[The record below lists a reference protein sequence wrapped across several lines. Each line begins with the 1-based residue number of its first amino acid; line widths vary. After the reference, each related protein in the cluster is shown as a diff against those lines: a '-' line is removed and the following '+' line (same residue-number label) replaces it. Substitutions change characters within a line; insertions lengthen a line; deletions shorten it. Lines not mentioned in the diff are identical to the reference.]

1 MANWSD
7 PCCRN
12 MAPSFDLPELES
24 TSFPNIALAAQL
36 AVEVIQVFHLGPQ
49 RSGCWVYLCLTPTL
63 DLDSHP
69 GCRSSARAGQLP
81 ALHSAII
88 RQPVC
93 CLDSLL
99 CASGRPL
106 CSCTLLLQE
115 PGETIFVPSG
125 WHHTVEN
132 LDDSLS
138 INHNWLNAHN
148 IHWGL
153 ALLKQEHAAAA
164 AQIEDCR

>member
-1 MANWSD
+1 M
-7 PCCRN
+7 
-12 MAPSFDLPELES
+12 
-24 TSFPNIALAAQL
+24 
-36 AVEVIQVFHLGPQ
+36 
-49 RSGCWVYLCLTPTL
+49 
-63 DLDSHP
+63 
-69 GCRSSARAGQLP
+69 
-81 ALHSAII
+81 
-88 RQPVC
+88 
-93 CLDSLL
+93 
-99 CASGRPL
+99 
-106 CSCTLLLQE
+106 
-115 PGETIFVPSG
+115 PSG

>member
-1 MANWSD
+1 MFFLRHR
-7 PCCRN
+7 P
-12 MAPSFDLPELES
+12 
-24 TSFPNIALAAQL
+24 
-36 AVEVIQVFHLGPQ
+36 
-49 RSGCWVYLCLTPTL
+49 
-63 DLDSHP
+63 
-69 GCRSSARAGQLP
+69 SSACTGQLP
-81 ALHSAII
+81 ALLRAII

-93 CLDSLL
+93 CLKS
-99 CASGRPL
+99 CSVHQGPPL
-106 CSCTLLLQE
+106 CSCTPLLQE

>member
-1 MANWSD
+1 M
-7 PCCRN
+7 
-12 MAPSFDLPELES
+12 
-24 TSFPNIALAAQL
+24 
-36 AVEVIQVFHLGPQ
+36 VI
-49 RSGCWVYLCLTPTL
+49 SSLTPTL
-63 DLDSHP
+63 GVTSHSGRP
-69 GCRSSARAGQLP
+69 SSACAGQLSAP
-81 ALHSAII
+81 LPAII

-93 CLDSLL
+93 CLNSVL
-99 CASGRPL
+99 CASGATL
-106 CSCTLLLQE
+106 CSCTISMQE

>member
-1 MANWSD
+1 MMR
-7 PCCRN
+7 P
-12 MAPSFDLPELES
+12 
-24 TSFPNIALAAQL
+24 
-36 AVEVIQVFHLGPQ
+36 
-49 RSGCWVYLCLTPTL
+49 
-63 DLDSHP
+63 
-69 GCRSSARAGQLP
+69 
-81 ALHSAII
+81 
-88 RQPVC
+88 PVC
-93 CLDSLL
+93 CLESLL
-99 CASGRPL
+99 CASAGTL
-106 CSCTLLLQE
+106 CSCTLWLQE

-153 ALLKQEHAAAA
+153 ALLKQEYAAAA